1 MAIEFTFRNLIQIG
15 ADVFFD
21 SSTTLMGLAMMVG
34 IWLIFVVVLANLK
47 APISYSL
54 VPLIPVS
61 LIFMGFNILSVDVAM
76 IIIIVVSVFSA
87 IMFRGII
94 SRS

>member
-1 MAIEFTFRNLIQIG
+1 MAIDFTFGNLIQIG
-15 ADVFFD
+15 ADVFFG
-21 SSTTLMGLAMMVG
+21 SSTAVMGLAAMVG
-34 IWLIFVVVLANLK
+34 IWLVIAAILANMK

-54 VPLIPVS
+54 VPLIPIA
-61 LIFMGFNILSVDVAM
+61 LIFMGYGIISVDVAM
-76 IIIIVVSVFSA
+76 IIILVVSVFAA